1 MIEISNILIES
12 IVLFSF
18 LAETIQSY
26 MKNFIGNN
34 SNIKWDDNIW

>member
-1 MIEISNILIES
+1 MIEISNIPIES

-18 LAETIQSY
+18 SETIQSY
-26 MKNFIGNN
+26 MKNFIDNN

>member
-1 MIEISNILIES
+1 MIEISNIPIES

-18 LAETIQSY
+18 PETIQSY
-26 MKNFIGNN
+26 MKNFIDN

>member
-18 LAETIQSY
+18 PETIQSY
-26 MKNFIGNN
+26 MKNFIDNN